1 MQLLPLSL
9 MVAVENVASAARPCV
24 GLRARTDCVSEGDER
39 LRSYVLHA
47 GRNRLP
53 RLRGREAAVANM
65 RSSIIIAIQLA
76 HGATA
81 FMATAQRWPTN
92 ASGLWRPE
100 EIALRGGAMSALWE
114 LPDRCARF

>member
-1 MQLLPLSL
+1 MFAEPT
-9 MVAVENVASAARPCV
+9 
-24 GLRARTDCVSEGDER
+24 RAK
-39 LRSYVLHA
+39 
-47 GRNRLP
+47 
-53 RLRGREAAVANM
+53 REATVANM